1 MRYFKYLLLLLGLL
15 CFSEVY
21 YLHSQLS
28 FIDKPYLY
36 AGIGFLSIFLYIFI
50 KQKKSWG
57 VFKTK
62 LLYRCLKKILQ
73 RYNLKIFF
81 VIQIIPSS
89 PLDLD

>member
-1 MRYFKYLLLLLGLL
+1 MLGLL
-15 CFSEVY
+15 CFGEVY

-36 AGIGFLSIFLYIFI
+36 AGIGFLLTFLYFFI

-62 LLYRCLKKILQ
+62 LSHRCLKKILQ
-73 RYNLKIFF
+73 QYNLNIFF
-81 VIQIIPSS
+81 VIQTIPSS